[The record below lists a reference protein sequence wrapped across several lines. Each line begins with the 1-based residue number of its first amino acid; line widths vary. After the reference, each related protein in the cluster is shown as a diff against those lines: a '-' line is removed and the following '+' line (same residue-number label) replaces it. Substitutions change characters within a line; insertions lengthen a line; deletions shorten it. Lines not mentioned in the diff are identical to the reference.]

1 VELVHQ
7 EHQVQLAHQGVQVKQ
22 VELVHQEHQEQDSTQ

>member
-7 EHQVQLAHQGVQVKQ
+7 EHPVQLAHQEVQVKQ
-22 VELVHQEHQEQDSTQ
+22 VELVHQEHQGQDSTQ